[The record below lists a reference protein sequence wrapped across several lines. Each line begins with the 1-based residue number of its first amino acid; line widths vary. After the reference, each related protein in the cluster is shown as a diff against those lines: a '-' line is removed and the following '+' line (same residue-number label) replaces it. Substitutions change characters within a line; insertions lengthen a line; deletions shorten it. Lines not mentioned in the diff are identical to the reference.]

1 MYSLV
6 PTSPVSR
13 CPVSTRPTEP
23 GTGMPLTISEWPK
36 ASTTTRGSP
45 SWLMARSR
53 AMEGLPASLK
63 PSAATPVASPR
74 TLLNSRSR
82 SNLRRVNPTAMYMIR
97 MVTATANTITA
108 PSLARIEVS
117 RSSGRVAI

>member
-1 MYSLV
+1 ARDRHALDDQ
-6 PTSPVSR
+6 R
-13 CPVSTRPTEP
+13 
-23 GTGMPLTISEWPK
+23 
-36 ASTTTRGSP
+36 
-45 SWLMARSR
+45 MA
-53 AMEGLPASLK
+53 EGIHHDQGLAQLADGPFEGDGGPARVVE